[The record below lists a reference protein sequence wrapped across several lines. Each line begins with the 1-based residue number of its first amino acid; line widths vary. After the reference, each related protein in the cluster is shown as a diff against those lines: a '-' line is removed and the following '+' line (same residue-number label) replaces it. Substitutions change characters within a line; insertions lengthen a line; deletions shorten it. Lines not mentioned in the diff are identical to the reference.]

1 MTAAAGRHDES
12 LAAARRRVAAL
23 IEQASDHEVP
33 ASVALAGDA
42 SLPDLGVT
50 SLGSMRL
57 VDALDQEFGVYLAL
71 EGDVGF
77 LDSVD
82 GIVGRLVAEGAVPAR
97 GAGPS

>member
-1 MTAAAGRHDES
+1 MTAAGGHHGS
-12 LAAARRRVAAL
+12 PGAARERVAAL

-33 ASVALAGDA
+33 ASLALAGDA

-50 SLGSMRL
+50 SLASMRL
-57 VDALDQEFGVYLAL
+57 VDALDQEFGVYLSL

-82 GIVGRLVAEGAVPAR
+82 GIVARLVAEGADLR
-97 GAGPS
+97 GGAASR